1 MTNCAKQRFIF
12 VSAQRSAP
20 ILGHTL
26 RNRAMF
32 GSSRHP
38 TERTAYIRHPRRFE
52 LPQIGQD
59 RSTDNSE
66 EFGIRLYSVSILWS
80 LRDTKALGTTTKKG
94 YATLACAS
102 SFLPPFSFAS
112 SASLW

>member
-80 LRDTKALGTTTKKG
+80 LRDTKALGTATKKG

-102 SFLPPFSFAS
+102 SFLYEQQ
-112 SASLW
+112 SLS